1 MITAAFLYLLL
12 DLEHAAVKRDN
23 FARQEGCPS
32 VGEKDCQFRHLLRLP
47 EAHKRDFICQ
57 CLPFVL
63 AEAGIHFRINDT
75 AGDGI
80 DPNMG
85 GPSSFAIALVKA
97 LMPPLEADTQPHRMR
112 RPRPHGG
119 NIENDTILFGY
130 HGRDGKM
137 GAVQHRTK
145 VDHPANGSIQ
155 QGSYP

>member
-1 MITAAFLYLLL
+1 MITAAFSILAFWI
-12 DLEHAAVKRDN
+12 LEHAAVKRDN

-57 CLPFVL
+57 CLSFVL

-85 GPSSFAIALVKA
+85 GSKPSLW
-97 LMPPLEADTQPHRMR
+97 
-112 RPRPHGG
+112 
-119 NIENDTILFGY
+119 
-130 HGRDGKM
+130 
-137 GAVQHRTK
+137 
-145 VDHPANGSIQ
+145 
-155 QGSYP
+155 